1 MSEFDR
7 FVKAHRTD
15 ASRPPRPPAVS
26 LTGAL
31 PVLYVRLGFGGA
43 CVLLV
48 AVGMLVPALG
58 GLVALPFPLVLLW
71 GVLEV
76 LGARDRMRAFA
87 WSLIVGGLALVILAV
102 IFTAQDNRAAR
113 AAAFNNALEG
123 ARGSSRAEESSALPG
138 VLVGLGMAGLGV
150 LVLAIRKP
158 QAR

>member
-7 FVKAHRTD
+7 FVEANRKD
-15 ASRPPRPPAVS
+15 APQPRAVS

-31 PVLYVRLGFGGA
+31 PVRYVRLGFGGA
-43 CVLLV
+43 CVLLFV
-48 AVGMLVPALG
+48 VGNLVPSLG
-58 GLVALPFPLVLLW
+58 GLGMLPFPLALLW

-87 WSLIVGGLALVILAV
+87 WSLVVGGLAVAVLAV
-102 IFTAQDNRAAR
+102 VFTAQDNRAAR

-150 LVLAIRKP
+150 LVLAIRRP
-158 QAR
+158 AAR